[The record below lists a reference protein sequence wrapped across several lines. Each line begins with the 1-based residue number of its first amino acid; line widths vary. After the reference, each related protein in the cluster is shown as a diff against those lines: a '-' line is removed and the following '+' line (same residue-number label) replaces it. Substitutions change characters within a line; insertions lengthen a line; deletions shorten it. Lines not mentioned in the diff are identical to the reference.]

1 MTLPGHRAVP
11 LVIDTDT
18 ASDDCFALLLA
29 LLDPRADL
37 RAITIAQG
45 NVSFDQQ
52 VHNAFLVLEVAGRLG
67 EVPVHLGEREG
78 LAGGWIGAEDVHGDG
93 VGGQRRLN
101 DAEPEAEHAVDALV
115 RLTRE
120 APGELSIV
128 AIGPLTN
135 IARAIER
142 DPGFA
147 ARVGELIVMG
157 GSLDGV
163 GNITPHAEYNIYA
176 DVEAAVAVVAAGF
189 PRLRFVTWSPVTLRD
204 GVVDAARV
212 EEIRALGTRRADFFV
227 RANQAPFDFDTAH
240 GVGGSTHPDTLAVL
254 AAIDP
259 AVAVEERPFEVAVVL
274 AGERRGATDFTPV
287 DDARGAACTA
297 ITVADGPRL
306 FAALRDV
313 LATAG

>member
-1 MTLPGHRAVP
+1 MTLPTGRRVP

-52 VHNAFLVLEVAGRLG
+52 VHNAFLTLEVAGRVG
-67 EVPVHLGEREG
+67 EVPVHLGEREA

-93 VGGQRRLN
+93 VGGQRRTN
-101 DAEPEAEHAVDALV
+101 DAQADPEHAVDALL

-135 IARAIER
+135 LARAVER
-142 DPGFA
+142 DAGFA
-147 ARVGELIVMG
+147 GRVRELIVMG

-163 GNITPHAEYNIYA
+163 GNITPAAEYNIYA
-176 DVEAAVAVVAAGF
+176 DPEAAAAVVGAGF
-189 PRLRFVTWSPVTLRD
+189 PLLRFITWSPVTLRD
-204 GVVDAARV
+204 AIFDAGRV
-212 EEIRALGTRRADFFV
+212 EQIRALGTGLSDFFV
-227 RANQAPFDFDTAH
+227 RANQAPFDFDTSH
-240 GVGGSTHPDTLAVL
+240 GVGGSTHPDTLSVL
-254 AAIDP
+254 AAFDP
-259 AVAVEERPFEVAVVL
+259 RIVREERPFALGVVL
-274 AGERRGATDFTPV
+274 EGERRGATDFEMA
-287 DDARGAACTA
+287 DDASAANCTA
-297 ITVADGPRL
+297 VTVADGERL
-306 FAALRDV
+306 FATMLGI
-313 LATAG
+313 LAGED